1 MERQAKDG
9 TFYKQV
15 DKDLWEPVTRQA
27 KDGTV
32 FKKIGVDQWSP
43 IESEEN
49 FNNSGEAFNA
59 KLANAA
65 LLGYAPEIYAGGKQ
79 IFEDVQSVFPGG
91 HKADPTVY
99 DREIKNYR
107 EQVNKLERDH
117 PIASFSG
124 SLVGYSAPGS
134 LIAKGLRAAKP
145 FVGLLPEAA
154 SLAGKSATLGTEGA
168 IMGALE
174 RPTSES
180 DIVNIPERLGNAAF
194 GGAVGAAIPVAVE
207 GVKQGITAIPKIAK
221 KVVSVL
227 GGVNEDAIGA
237 FVKDPDRYLNAKT
250 REEVISTVSTI
261 VDDVNQKVENGKIS
275 IKDAKE
281 SLRWAGQQI
290 KETASENHQIAREQ
304 LRQAEQNLKESFK
317 SSIDDLK
324 AKPAPTYLQGQVD
337 DSLRGMK
344 EENVKAS
351 GESFDILKG
360 EIAERQKLAPQKVK
374 LTDLPAEL
382 RERLINFRKRLGF
395 KDKSVAKAI
404 EDAQDKKLGPYVLDD
419 RMKNIGWSPNYAAE
433 PTGQIGPKHISEPNP
448 TLKGSQPDPLMWA
461 DDKYKA
467 TRFLVK
473 KHIDKGIPLEI
484 NTSSDLIAK
493 LDWIEA
499 LPKDSTINM
508 YMLTK
513 DPELNKILFPGNAS
527 RSRQEAATKA
537 LREAGIKVNTIEPT
551 AQSIADALGEKNLRG
566 RIWKAQLAKNGEPI
580 TKKTMTFEILDIL
593 KSKIDDAENKSI
605 RLVKEPAKEGIE
617 TLEKKVIDEFEPPKT
632 TINVRG
638 IYSTL
643 KTRVKELSQ
652 RNSADAKAATKRLI
666 EYMDDIKSKTMD
678 PDGNPTWWLDAA
690 EAKRIVQDLDSDVK
704 TWDSAK
710 IAGAFDDK
718 YNQNLKGVRAVID
731 KKLKKEFPEYAKKMN
746 EISER
751 AKLLSEGSKRFGN
764 PQLADSRLS
773 NIASDKSR
781 FDRELLKKIGVH
793 TGQDFDT
800 PIAEY
805 VRVQKTL
812 KDPKQ
817 LEAIKRSLPEFDS
830 LTNAQKIEKMAA
842 LDKSPKLFRS
852 KLKKSPSFT
861 EMKMAQKDFDLAL
874 IDKNKIKGWTKA
886 TVDSKINAVMKGR
899 EYVRGQLETL
909 GKMSDQDLVR
919 MVDDLNVSEAFDKEF
934 RIGSRNVNLWGAM
947 GVGFLGGGPV
957 GLLTGTAIG
966 AVIDRY
972 GPKITKKILIG
983 VSRVKGSPTVE
994 KLSKLGLPR
1003 QVSQELTDAFY
1014 GAVLGG
1020 AIQEHKRDTVIK
1032 NKGESKWAQDG
1043 FRNLEKYAQA
1053 KENLDIVSQL
1063 KSLDQNDPQIKK
1075 LLIQAS
1081 DFKPGSIGFER
1092 IVDKLR
1098 QMKEGGE

>member
-15 DKDLWEPVTRQA
+15 DKDSWEPVTRQA

-43 IESEEN
+43 IESKEN
-49 FNNSGEAFNA
+49 FNNAGEAFNA

-134 LIAKGLRAAKP
+134 IIAKGLRGAKP

-207 GVKQGITAIPKIAK
+207 GVKQGIMAIPKIAK

-227 GGVNEDAIGA
+227 GGVNEDAIGD

-324 AKPAPTYLQGQVD
+324 AKPAPTYLQSQVD

-344 EENVKAS
+344 EENIKAS

-360 EIAERQKLAPQKVK
+360 EIAERQKLATQKVK

-382 RERLINFRKRLGF
+382 RERLTNFRNRFGS
-395 KDKSVAKAI
+395 KDKSINKAI
-404 EDAQDKKLGPYVLDD
+404 EDAQDK
-419 RMKNIGWSPNYAAE
+419 
-433 PTGQIGPKHISEPNP
+433 
-448 TLKGSQPDPLMWA
+448 
-461 DDKYKA
+461 
-467 TRFLVK
+467 
-473 KHIDKGIPLEI
+473 
-484 NTSSDLIAK
+484 
-493 LDWIEA
+493 
-499 LPKDSTINM
+499 
-508 YMLTK
+508 
-513 DPELNKILFPGNAS
+513 
-527 RSRQEAATKA
+527 
-537 LREAGIKVNTIEPT
+537 
-551 AQSIADALGEKNLRG
+551 
-566 RIWKAQLAKNGEPI
+566 
-580 TKKTMTFEILDIL
+580 TFEILDIL

-773 NIASDKSR
+773 NIASDKGK
-781 FDRELLKKIGVH
+781 FDRELLKKIGVY

-800 PIAEY
+800 PVAEY

-842 LDKSPKLFRS
+842 LDKSPKSFRS

-983 VSRVKGSPTVE
+983 VSKVKGSPTVE

-1014 GAVLGG
+1014 SAVLGG
-1020 AIQEHKRDTVIK
+1020 AIQEHKKDTVIK